1 MFATRRRP
9 GPADADGRSPPV
21 RSEPLAEALDRLLE
35 PLDSLPSRVGSA
47 AETHEF
53 DLRSPKDKAVE
64 GGRMTDALLM
74 FPRRLH
80 RSSRLRYRVLRLVI
94 AWTSLGV
101 AVFGVVWL
109 TFALVGQH

>member
-1 MFATRRRP
+1 
-9 GPADADGRSPPV
+9 
-21 RSEPLAEALDRLLE
+21 
-35 PLDSLPSRVGSA
+35 
-47 AETHEF
+47 
-53 DLRSPKDKAVE
+53 
-64 GGRMTDALLM
+64 MTDALLM